1 MNVQFLRRFLF
12 AAVVCASAFGWLLP
26 SGVYA
31 ANEGG
36 GPTTGTVIGSVTCG
50 ADEVTPAGNALVS
63 VAGLN
68 VQTRSDSDGRF
79 TLTDVPAGQQ
89 LQLNA
94 ADDPQQSSMNSRF
107 NVVAQA
113 GQTLD
118 VGSIDIAVCPPPST
132 PTPDVPS
139 ERDMEQRTTPD

>member
-1 MNVQFLRRFLF
+1 MNVQSFRRFLF
-12 AAVVCASAFGWLLP
+12 AAAVSVSAFGWLLP

-36 GPTTGTVIGSVTCG
+36 GPSTGTLIGSVTCG

-63 VAGLN
+63 VSGLS
-68 VQTRSDSDGRF
+68 VQTRADNGGRF

-89 LQLNA
+89 LRVDA
-94 ADDPQQSSMNSRF
+94 ANDPQQSSMNSRF

-118 VGSIDIAVCPPPST
+118 VGSIDIAVCPSPSA
-132 PTPDVPS
+132 PAADVPS
-139 ERDMEQRTTPD
+139 ENDIEQRANPN